1 MECLDF
7 AAIADIDTSD
17 AGAVCAFVK
26 QELDRM
32 LANGQLPGEWYALV
46 IPEMIEA
53 FVESP
58 IAPRMAAA
66 AVRGDLY
73 RERPFVMQHQMEAS
87 GGTVLVQGI
96 IDVFWME
103 NDKIILL
110 DYKTD
115 RVKQAQEL
123 LMRYQTQL
131 QLYADALSRVFS
143 TDTKKMVAEEKLIYS
158 FHLKEVVA
166 L

>member
-1 MECLDF
+1 
-7 AAIADIDTSD
+7 
-17 AGAVCAFVK
+17 
-26 QELDRM
+26 
-32 LANGQLPGEWYALV
+32 
-46 IPEMIEA
+46 MIEA

-123 LMRYQTQL
+123 F
-131 QLYADALSRVFS
+131 DALS
-143 TDTKKMVAEEKLIYS
+143 DTASAVCRCIKPCI
-158 FHLKEVVA
+158 F
-166 L
+166 